1 MNLDASKEKVAALTA
16 PRNVVLVGASDRPGS
31 WAARVWHNLKRY
43 EFPGPIYLIN
53 PRRSEIWEQPC
64 YPDFQ
69 ALPQAPDHMVVLVP
83 AAGVIDTLQRGAAAG
98 ARSATVFS
106 AGFGEGFDSKAATLG
121 RELAAVIAQ
130 TGLGVSGPNCMGN
143 VCAKSRLVTL
153 TEDRPLA
160 VRPGPVALV
169 GQSGGM
175 MIFTN
180 QALQE
185 RGIWPE
191 YLITSG
197 NEAGLS
203 IADYIA
209 FFAGEPELKVII
221 IYVEAIS
228 QLAKFKAA
236 CRMARAANKSIVA
249 VKLGQSEGGRSAA
262 MAHTGSLA
270 GSIEA
275 FDAIAG
281 EVGVIRAD
289 TLDDA
294 VEITE
299 LLVHTGAAPG
309 RRLGAVT
316 LSGAYRGLL
325 LDSAERNGLQFPAL
339 APATTERLNA
349 VLTVGS
355 LVANPIDGGYGVL
368 SSADNFMASIDALQA
383 DPNVDMVLVQEG
395 LPRAPGSDRA
405 EHYIRLADDYAAT
418 TATKPIAF
426 ITPISHGQTDYS
438 RALRAKAPHVS
449 FLQEAYK
456 ALRAIASVARRDERE
471 RLARDSLLQPQAPA
485 PERRDLAER
494 LRSRATAEP
503 VALDEA
509 QSKEMLRAYG
519 IATAE
524 EALVTSRTAA
534 IEAAGR
540 IGYPVVLKAVSA
552 DLLHKSEVGAVVLD
566 LASPEHLAAAYDDM
580 AQRLQ
585 RHRLTGM
592 LVCRQVRGG
601 LELVLGLHRDPE
613 MGLVVMAGS
622 GGVLLEL
629 IKDVTFCAP
638 PVSPEKARDML
649 ARMRGARLLAGYRG
663 SPALDADALV
673 NALVALGR
681 LAVDLEDVV
690 QSVDIIPFVA
700 LPQGGLALDALIVL
714 QPRVPPAPPALP

>member
-83 AAGVIDTLQRGAAAG
+83 AAGVIDTLRRGAAAG

-471 RLARDSLLQPQAPA
+471 RLARGSLLQPQAPA

-509 QSKEMLRAYG
+509 QSKEVLRAYG

-552 DLLHKSEVGAVVLD
+552 ELLHKSDVGAVVLD
-566 LASPEHLAAAYDDM
+566 LASPEQLAAAYDDM

-681 LAVDLEDVV
+681 LAVELEDVV
-690 QSVDIIPFVA
+690 QSVDINPFVA

-714 QPRVPPAPPALP
+714 QRRVP

>member
-1 MNLDASKEKVAALTA
+1 
-16 PRNVVLVGASDRPGS
+16 
-31 WAARVWHNLKRY
+31 
-43 EFPGPIYLIN
+43 
-53 PRRSEIWEQPC
+53 
-64 YPDFQ
+64 
-69 ALPQAPDHMVVLVP
+69 MVVLVP
-83 AAGVIDTLQRGAAAG
+83 AAGVIDTLRRGAAAG

-339 APATTERLNA
+339 APTTTERLNA

-426 ITPISHGQTDYS
+426 VTPISHGQTDYS

-509 QSKEMLRAYG
+509 QSKEVLRAYG

-552 DLLHKSEVGAVVLD
+552 ELLHKSDVGAVVLD
-566 LASPEHLAAAYDDM
+566 LASPEQLAAAYDDM

-690 QSVDIIPFVA
+690 QSVDINPFVA

-714 QPRVPPAPPALP
+714 QRQAPLDPPALP